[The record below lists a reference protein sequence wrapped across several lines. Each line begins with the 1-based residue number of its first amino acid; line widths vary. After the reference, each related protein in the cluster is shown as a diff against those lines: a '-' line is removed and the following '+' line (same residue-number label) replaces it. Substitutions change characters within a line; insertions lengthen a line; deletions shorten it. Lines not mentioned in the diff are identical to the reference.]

1 MTGRA
6 VTGGAVT
13 GGAAFG
19 GAGGA
24 VRVRR
29 YAGPRGSSL
38 HVALAT
44 GSPEQPLPANGGLR
58 VRAHGPDVPHPWP
71 LSRRLATEMLL
82 KHRLHHTGF
91 WGAKMV
97 VTGAEAVDD
106 ELLALVASVLD
117 SHTGALYT
125 GADMG
130 VTADQMERLSR
141 MTPYVLNAVGSSVE
155 PNSATA
161 HGVLGAIEAWARGAV
176 AGLRVL
182 VHGTG
187 KVGGVLAGAL
197 AAAGAI
203 VLTCDTAPGAADLP
217 GCRAVLDWA
226 AEEVDLL
233 VPCSVSDLIDPSLAR
248 RLRCGAVIGSANAVL
263 ADEAVTADAL
273 HRRGITYLPTPLVN
287 AGAVIVDS
295 IEHYA
300 PRAFHEASPE
310 RVYTFVRETVRTSA
324 TELLR
329 SAVGLSPTAALRR
342 TPLRGPEPDSFCGL
356 RFAAAATRPDQS
368 SVGP

>member
-6 VTGGAVT
+6 VT
-13 GGAAFG
+13 G

-58 VRAHGPDVPHPWP
+58 VRAHGPDVPHAWP

-263 ADEAVTADAL
+263 ADEAV
-273 HRRGITYLPTPLVN
+273 
-287 AGAVIVDS
+287 IVDS

-310 RVYTFVRETVRTSA
+310 RVYTFVRETVRASA

-342 TPLRGPEPDSFCGL
+342 MPLRGPEPDSFCGL